1 MRKKTESLL
10 TLSRRERQILD
21 SIYQRGQATAAQVM
35 NDLPDAPTYTTV
47 RTLLSVL
54 ERKGHVR
61 HTKERQHF
69 VYYPVQ
75 HRKDSGDAM
84 LRHVLQIF
92 FNGSPADALSSL
104 LGDVET
110 IDKKELLNL
119 HKLIEDARKR
129 KTR

>member
-1 MRKKTESLL
+1 M

-21 SIYQRGQATAAQVM
+21 SIYQRGRATAAEVM
-35 NDLPDAPTYTTV
+35 SDLPDAPTYTTV

-61 HTKERQHF
+61 HTKERNHY

-75 HRKDSGDAM
+75 RRKDSGHAM
-84 LRHVLQIF
+84 LRHVLRTF
-92 FNGSPADALSSL
+92 FNGSPSDALSSL

-110 IDKKELLNL
+110 IDKKELRNL
-119 HKLIEDARKR
+119 QKLIEDARKR
-129 KTR
+129 RTNK